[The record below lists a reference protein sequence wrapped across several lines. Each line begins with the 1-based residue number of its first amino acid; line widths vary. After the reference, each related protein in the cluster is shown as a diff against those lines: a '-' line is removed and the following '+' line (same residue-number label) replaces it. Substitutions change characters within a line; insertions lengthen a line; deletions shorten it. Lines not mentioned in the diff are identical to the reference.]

1 MTDRGRKSAGAQGSI
16 RLEVSTII
24 NELRNATPRAGAAV
38 SADGIRA
45 EYSNRTIDQIR
56 AIVRDMLRSRRVEQ
70 EEKLLLRK
78 GHNRFFIGANGKE
91 LVDVVLAHA
100 LRPTDPFVGYYR
112 NKAFELARGVS
123 SLEKLYQALGDA
135 RSLNKGQL
143 QGHVGYPDLHIL
155 PQVSCTGAHAL
166 EAAGVAEA
174 LRHPVAVSRQS
185 HKPGGAW
192 PADAVVVCS
201 MGEGAT
207 SEAEFGRSV
216 FNAVFFKSPVI
227 FAIYNCGWAISVSAS
242 EQFVNGDMTV
252 PYRGYEAH
260 GLKII
265 RFDGTDIKST
275 LAGVDEAI
283 AYARSGAGP
292 VLCDIRV
299 TREGSHS
306 GSDDQGWYM
315 DPVQRDW
322 HAYNDPMLKTLR
334 TLIDDG
340 ILSPTE
346 LTSMWDELDTEVTHA
361 SEEATRSFNFKNR
374 EMVES
379 LVYTYDFEQVK
390 KTWKR
395 YRDAYQG
402 DRKARYK
409 EWHEKGYFTSPDL
422 PEDVGPMTMRFAI
435 NYTLFDLFE
444 LSSDVLLFGEDVADF
459 SGHMIEEKEKQLS
472 LKGKG
477 GVFLVSKNLQREFG
491 NSRCFNTPLDEA
503 GILGR
508 AAGHC
513 QQGRRVIPEI
523 QFLDYMS
530 PAYQVLKDR
539 IATINQRSG
548 GLFKLPMVIRT
559 TYGGYKQ
566 GAGAFWHSEG
576 NLGTW
581 MNIPGLLIAVPSNA
595 YDAAGLLKTA
605 WASDDPVLF
614 CESVALYNRRD
625 WEGVPME
632 TPIPGIDEL
641 IPFGV
646 AKTYYEEH
654 RDVGIITYGATFQM
668 ARRAAEVL
676 RENGIHVRV
685 VDLRTLK
692 PMDEEAILRT
702 AAECGKVLVVTE
714 DRFPGGAAATI
725 ASVIT
730 SGSGLFHL
738 EAPVK
743 LVTAIDARVAYGMDG
758 DAACLPTVEKIVAAV
773 KELHEEY

>member
-1 MTDRGRKSAGAQGSI
+1 
-16 RLEVSTII
+16 LEVVALIDKVRKYDGKRPSKLKDNQALEAYSGKTPAQ
-24 NELRNATPRAGAAV
+24 LRAMMKT
-38 SADGIRA
+38 
-45 EYSNRTIDQIR
+45 
-56 AIVRDMLRSRRVEQ
+56 MLTARRVER

-78 GHNRFFIGANGKE
+78 GYNRFFIGCGGKE
-91 LVDVVLAHA
+91 LADVCFAEE

-112 NKAFELARGVS
+112 NKAFDIHRGS
-123 SLEKLYQALGDA
+123 TLWDKMLEAIGDPRA
-135 RSLNKGQL
+135 INKGQ
-143 QGHVGYPDLHIL
+143 QIPAHPGYPHLSIITQSS
-155 PQVSCTGAHAL
+155 PTGGHAL
-166 EAAGVAEA
+166 EAAGIAEA
-174 LRHPVAVSRQS
+174 TVHPVPVSQQS
-185 HKPGGAW
+185 WIPGGRY
-192 PADAVVVCS
+192 PADSVTLCCI
-201 MGEGAT
+201 GEGSS
-207 SEAEFGRSV
+207 SESEFARAV
-216 FNAVFFKSPVI
+216 FNTVFFKAPCI
-227 FAIYNCGWAISVSAS
+227 FGIYNCGWAISVSVA
-242 EQFVNGDMTV
+242 EQFPGGDPTS
-252 PYRGYEAH
+252 PFRGYEQF
-260 GLKII
+260 GLKIMQV
-265 RFDGTDIKST
+265 DGTDVKEMLKAARDAVT
-275 LAGVDEAI
+275 
-283 AYARSGAGP
+283 YAREHKRP
-292 VLCDIRV
+292 VLMNIRV

-306 GSDDQGWYM
+306 GSDDQSFYM
-315 DPVQRDW
+315 DPVEQDW
-322 HAYNDPMLKTLR
+322 HTYNDCILKTANAF
-334 TLIDDG
+334 IEDG
-340 ILSPTE
+340 IMTPE
-346 LTSMWDELDTEVTHA
+346 EIGQMWDDLDTAVSTESAKAVETFQPK
-361 SEEATRSFNFKNR
+361 TT
-374 EMVES
+374 EMIKD

-459 SGHMIEEKEKQLS
+459 SGHMVEEKEKQLS

-508 AAGHC
+508 AAGHVY
-513 QQGRRVIPEI
+513 QGRRIVPEI

-530 PAYQVLKDR
+530 PAYQILKDR
-539 IATINQRSG
+539 ICTTYQRSG
-548 GLFKLPMVIRT
+548 GVYTMPMTIRT

-773 KELHEEY
+773 QELHENY

>member
-1 MTDRGRKSAGAQGSI
+1 MEVTSFINQLREDRPGNRVRQDNSP
-16 RLEVSTII
+16 L
-24 NELRNATPRAGAAV
+24 
-38 SADGIRA
+38 A
-45 EYSNRTIDQIR
+45 EYANRTPEQLR
-56 AIVRDMLRSRRVEQ
+56 QLVEAMLRSRRVEQ

-78 GHNRFFIGANGKE
+78 GHNRFFIGSSGKE
-91 LVDVVLAHA
+91 LIDTVLAHT
-100 LRPTDPFVGYYR
+100 LRLTDPFVGYYR
-112 NKAFELARGVS
+112 NKAFELGRGASVRD
-123 SLEKLYQALGDA
+123 KLYEALGDTRA
-135 RSLNKGQL
+135 LNKGQL
-143 QGHVGYPDLHIL
+143 QNHVGYPELSIL

-174 LRHPVAVSRQS
+174 IKHPVPISAQS
-185 HKPGGAW
+185 FKPGGTW
-192 PADAVVVCS
+192 PSDSVVVCA

-207 SEAEFGRSV
+207 SEAEFGRAV
-216 FNAVFFKSPVI
+216 FNAVFFKSPAI
-227 FAIYNCGWAISVSAS
+227 FAIYNCGWAISVSSA
-242 EQFVNGDMTV
+242 EQFVGGDLAV
-252 PYRGYEAH
+252 PFLGYVPH
-260 GLKII
+260 GLKIM
-265 RFDGTDIKST
+265 RVDGTEIKDA
-275 LAGVDEAI
+275 LAAVDA
-283 AYARSGAGP
+283 AVTYARSGDGP
-292 VLCDIRV
+292 VLMDIKV

-306 GSDDQGWYM
+306 GSDDQSWYM
-315 DPVQRDW
+315 DPVQVDW
-322 HAYNDPMLKTLR
+322 HTYNDPVCKTCR

-340 ILSPTE
+340 VIDSKE
-346 LTSMWDELDTEVTHA
+346 IIAMWDALDSEV
-361 SEEATRSFNFKNR
+361 SGVSREVVSSFGFKTR
-374 EMVES
+374 EMIER
-379 LVYTYDFEQVK
+379 LVYTYDFHEVNRI
-390 KTWKR
+390 WRR
-395 YRDAYQG
+395 YREAYKG
-402 DRKARYK
+402 ERAARYK

-422 PEDVGPMTMRFAI
+422 PEDIGPMTMRHAI

-444 LSSDVLLFGEDVADF
+444 MTSDVLLFGQDVADF
-459 SGHMIEEKEKQLS
+459 SGHMINEEEKQTT

-477 GVFLVSKNLQREFG
+477 GVFLVSRNLQREFG
-491 NSRCFNTPLDEA
+491 NDRCFNTPLDEA

-530 PAYQVLKDR
+530 PAYQMLKDR

-548 GLFKLPMVIRT
+548 KLFKLPMVIRT

-605 WASDDPVLF
+605 WASDDTVLF

-632 TPIPGIDEL
+632 TGIPPLDEL

-646 AKTYYEEH
+646 ARTYYEEH
-654 RDVGIITYGATFQM
+654 TDVGIITYGATFQM
-668 ARRAAEVL
+668 ARKAAEVL
-676 RENGIHVRV
+676 KEKGIHVRV

-692 PMDEEAILRT
+692 PMDEEAILQT
-702 AAECGKVLVVTE
+702 AKECGKVLVVTE

-730 SGSGLFHL
+730 GGEGLFHL

-758 DAACLPTVEKIVAAV
+758 DMSCLPTVDKIAAAV
-773 KELHEEY
+773 EELHEKY